1 MYVNV
6 SLIKPFK
13 KTASK
18 VQPIDSATI
27 SDILH
32 TPGTDSL
39 IGIKYTTIFALT
51 TTCSLRVSEVCS
63 IKIRDLD
70 IDSITPAVRIHGKR
84 QKYRTLPIEPKTLL
98 LLRYY
103 ISLFH
108 GKNLNP
114 EAYLFYS
121 GKNPMKKIDRSGIS
135 KGLKRYALLV
145 SPNLKGVHMHQLL
158 HSGAT
163 DLFNVG
169 KMSISQIALF

>member
-1 MYVNV
+1 M
-6 SLIKPFK
+6 
-13 KTASK
+13 
-18 VQPIDSATI
+18 
-27 SDILH
+27 
-32 TPGTDSL
+32 
-39 IGIKYTTIFALT
+39 
-51 TTCSLRVSEVCS
+51 SEVCS

-121 GKNPMKKIDRSGIS
+121 GKNPMKKLDRSGIS

-145 SPNLKGVHMHQLL
+145 SPNLKGVHMHQLR

-169 KMSISQIALF
+169 KMSIPQIALFLGHSSTETTRTYVKTAAYWKKELVNDFRVDFFNQIITQEERKPFIDRLKKE